1 MVLGCCGVAGMQ
13 DSAAELA
20 QRYRGELANGRQ
32 LEALIRAAMQQ
43 HERVLYG
50 VGGKAPGRF
59 AALLGE
65 PLVSGELMRRLDT
78 LSLACLGASCRTL
91 RRLLGGALDRRKPL
105 RWMPDPWKGLP
116 PPRIQITI
124 PNIHAGFSW
133 PLKEILHAY
142 RPIFAPEHVVLAPWR
157 PVADV
162 RGVWSRREAPPL
174 LRALRELEDE
184 LAVVRHDC
192 KEAKAAWKR
201 AKRQRDRAK
210 DWCTKRPANRAPDLR
225 VERKHKWK

>member
-1 MVLGCCGVAGMQ
+1 MQ
-13 DSAAELA
+13 DSVAELA
-20 QRYRGELANGRQ
+20 KRYRDELANGRQ
-32 LEALIRAAMQQ
+32 LEALIALAMRQ

-65 PLVSGELMRRLDT
+65 PFVSGELLRRLDT

-91 RRLLGGALDRRKPL
+91 RRLLRGALDRRKPPPKKP
-105 RWMPDPWKGLP
+105 WIPDPWRGLP

-124 PNIHAGFSW
+124 PNIHAGFNWSW
-133 PLKEILHAY
+133 TGILHVY
-142 RPIFAPEHVVLAPWR
+142 RPIVAMPPERAVPWR
-157 PVADV
+157 PVADA

-184 LAVVRHDC
+184 LAVVRHGC

-210 DWCTKRPANRAPDLR
+210 DCCTKRPADRAPNLR